1 VFEYYKHA
9 AHLGKAKAQYNFW
22 GIMYYNGQGVEKVM
36 AKARE
41 WLTKVEQSSAKLAKQ
56 YTCR

>member
-9 AHLGKAKAQYNFW
+9 AQKHNTVFGGL
-22 GIMYYNGQGVEKVM
+22 YYNGHEKDM

-41 WLTKVEQSSAKLAKQ
+41 WFTKVEQSSAKLAKQ
-56 YTCR
+56 YMCR